1 MLTREQNIACF
12 LLIASL
18 LAAASASAADEP
30 EKKPAS
36 SSKVEH
42 MFKKTEKALGKT
54 ADKVEGSVK
63 KGAAATEKAMES
75 AGKKTSQWF
84 KEKTKTD

>member
-1 MLTREQNIACF
+1 MLTREQKIACF

>member
-12 LLIASL
+12 LLIAGL

-54 ADKVEGSVK
+54 ADKVEGSIK

>member
-1 MLTREQNIACF
+1 MLMSEQNFACV
-12 LLIASL
+12 LLIAGL
-18 LAAASASAADEP
+18 LAAASAGAADEP

-36 SSKVEH
+36 SGKIETTV
-42 MFKKTEKALGKT
+42 KKTEKAIGST

-63 KGAAATEKAMES
+63 KGAAATEKALES
-75 AGKKTSQWF
+75 AGKKTSEWL

>member
-1 MLTREQNIACF
+1 MLTRKQNIACF

-63 KGAAATEKAMES
+63 KGAAATEKALES
-75 AGKKTSQWF
+75 AGKKTSEWL

>member
-63 KGAAATEKAMES
+63 KGAAATEKTMES

>member
-1 MLTREQNIACF
+1 MLMSKQEFTCV
-12 LLIASL
+12 LLIAGV

-36 SSKVEH
+36 SGKVETAV
-42 MFKKTEKALGKT
+42 KKTEKAIGKT

-75 AGKKTSQWF
+75 AGKKTSQWL

>member
-1 MLTREQNIACF
+1 MLTREQKIACF

-63 KGAAATEKAMES
+63 KGAAATEKALES
-75 AGKKTSQWF
+75 AGKKTS
-84 KEKTKTD
+84 E

>member
-12 LLIASL
+12 LLIAGL
-18 LAAASASAADEP
+18 LAAASAGAADEP

-36 SSKVEH
+36 SGKIETTV
-42 MFKKTEKALGKT
+42 KKTEKAIGST